1 MITVLFVCTGNTC
14 RSPMAEA
21 LFQERLLRDY
31 PQLAPF
37 VLAHSAG
44 TAAVEGNPASSLAVQ
59 AMDLWGL
66 DLEGHRAAELTRGLL
81 RAADLVVAL
90 AREHL
95 LAIERLYPKALAKS
109 VTLKYV
115 ATVEKELL
123 DKLGEEPVLDEEEA
137 RRRMGRALEMLR
149 EYSPQDGFLAD
160 VESSASDIIDP
171 IGGSLS
177 VYLGVAEDI
186 DKALEGAM
194 HVFFGVPRER

>member
-1 MITVLFVCTGNTC
+1 
-14 RSPMAEA
+14 MAEA

-59 AMDLWGL
+59 TMDLWGL
-66 DLEGHRAAELTRGLL
+66 DLDGHRAAELTRSLL
-81 RAADLVVAL
+81 RGADLVVAL

-95 LAIERLYPKALAKS
+95 FAIERLYPKALSKS
-109 VTLKYV
+109 VALKHV

-123 DKLGEEPVLDEEEA
+123 DRLGEEPVLDEEGA
-137 RRRMGRALEMLR
+137 RRRMVRALELLR
-149 EYSPQDGFLAD
+149 ELSPQDGFIAD
-160 VESSASDIIDP
+160 MESAASDIIDP

-177 VYLGVAEDI
+177 VYLGVAEDM

-194 HVFFGVPRER
+194 HVFFGVPQER